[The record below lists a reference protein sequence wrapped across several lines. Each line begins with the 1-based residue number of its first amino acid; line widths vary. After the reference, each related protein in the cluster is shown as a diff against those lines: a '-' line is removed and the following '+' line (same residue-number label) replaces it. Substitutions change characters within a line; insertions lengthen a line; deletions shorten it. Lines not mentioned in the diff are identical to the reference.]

1 VDDSPDSQLPTER
14 PGPRA
19 SGFGVWVVPA
29 ELARAHVGAHAR
41 LEPSA
46 ALRFARFSD
55 SPAALA
61 VSLNFSPIGF
71 RGGRSGRRLD
81 GGAVVDVGD
90 AGAEVDLVGA
100 DPEVLVDRGI
110 DEDLGLGLGFAF
122 VAFSTRSIS
131 KKKSMFAPSASTN
144 NKLY

>member
-1 VDDSPDSQLPTER
+1 
-14 PGPRA
+14 
-19 SGFGVWVVPA
+19 
-29 ELARAHVGAHAR
+29 
-41 LEPSA
+41 
-46 ALRFARFSD
+46 
-55 SPAALA
+55 
-61 VSLNFSPIGF
+61 
-71 RGGRSGRRLD
+71 LD

-100 DPEVLVDRGI
+100 EVLVDRGI

-131 KKKSMFAPSASTN
+131 KKKSIFAPSASTN

>member
-1 VDDSPDSQLPTER
+1 MRVPTR
-14 PGPRA
+14 KTL
-19 SGFGVWVVPA
+19 
-29 ELARAHVGAHAR
+29 LALAAMGAHAR

-100 DPEVLVDRGI
+100 EPEVLVDRGI

-131 KKKSMFAPSASTN
+131 KKKSMFCPERFD
-144 NKLY
+144 

>member
-1 VDDSPDSQLPTER
+1 M
-14 PGPRA
+14 
-19 SGFGVWVVPA
+19 
-29 ELARAHVGAHAR
+29 
-41 LEPSA
+41 
-46 ALRFARFSD
+46 
-55 SPAALA
+55 
-61 VSLNFSPIGF
+61 
-71 RGGRSGRRLD
+71 D
-81 GGAVVDVGD
+81 GGALCDLGD

>member
-1 VDDSPDSQLPTER
+1 ML
-14 PGPRA
+14 
-19 SGFGVWVVPA
+19 
-29 ELARAHVGAHAR
+29 LALAAMGAHAR

-100 DPEVLVDRGI
+100 EVLVDRGI

-131 KKKSMFAPSASTN
+131 KKKSIFAPSASTN

>member
-1 VDDSPDSQLPTER
+1 M
-14 PGPRA
+14 
-19 SGFGVWVVPA
+19 
-29 ELARAHVGAHAR
+29 
-41 LEPSA
+41 
-46 ALRFARFSD
+46 
-55 SPAALA
+55 
-61 VSLNFSPIGF
+61 
-71 RGGRSGRRLD
+71 D

-131 KKKSMFAPSASTN
+131 KKKSMVYRRRGSLRSALMYSCMPNPSEAPMSVALMLLVHACDGT
-144 NKLY
+144 LPEAHR

>member
-1 VDDSPDSQLPTER
+1 
-14 PGPRA
+14 
-19 SGFGVWVVPA
+19 
-29 ELARAHVGAHAR
+29 
-41 LEPSA
+41 
-46 ALRFARFSD
+46 
-55 SPAALA
+55 
-61 VSLNFSPIGF
+61 
-71 RGGRSGRRLD
+71 LD

-100 DPEVLVDRGI
+100 EVLVDRGI

-131 KKKSMFAPSASTN
+131 KKKSMRAPSASTN

>member
-1 VDDSPDSQLPTER
+1 M
-14 PGPRA
+14 
-19 SGFGVWVVPA
+19 
-29 ELARAHVGAHAR
+29 
-41 LEPSA
+41 
-46 ALRFARFSD
+46 
-55 SPAALA
+55 
-61 VSLNFSPIGF
+61 
-71 RGGRSGRRLD
+71 D

-100 DPEVLVDRGI
+100 EVLVDRGI

-131 KKKSMFAPSASTN
+131 KKKSIFAPSASTN

>member
-1 VDDSPDSQLPTER
+1 MSTSPLYFRQL
-14 PGPRA
+14 
-19 SGFGVWVVPA
+19 
-29 ELARAHVGAHAR
+29 L
-41 LEPSA
+41 
-46 ALRFARFSD
+46 
-55 SPAALA
+55 
-61 VSLNFSPIGF
+61 
-71 RGGRSGRRLD
+71 SGRDFAAGDPL
-81 GGAVVDVGD
+81 ASQMVNFVYAVGD
-90 AGAEVDLVGA
+90 HRTGQCVLIDPAYAVGELVDLVGA